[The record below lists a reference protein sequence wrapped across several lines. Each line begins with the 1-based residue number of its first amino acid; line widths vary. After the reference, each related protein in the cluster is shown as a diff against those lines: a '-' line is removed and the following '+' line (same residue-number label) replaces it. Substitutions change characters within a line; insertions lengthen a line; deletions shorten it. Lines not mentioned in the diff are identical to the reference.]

1 MSKNT
6 KIMVGFPKLAL
17 TIYKTNRFI
26 NQITL
31 SSLYPDL
38 FNPLEIQ
45 VIPVRANSI
54 TLPISVSSR
63 DKQVKTR
70 IIQYV
75 YSVKQVNTVNILF
88 NSQPWHSS
96 QRHGGITIGREE
108 VRYEIAYR
116 YTLGSR
122 VHYKMTSYIIP

>member
-1 MSKNT
+1 MT
-6 KIMVGFPKLAL
+6 VGRYMCLHYHLPFVYIAM
-17 TIYKTNRFI
+17 FI
-26 NQITL
+26 QN
-31 SSLYPDL
+31 L
-38 FNPLEIQ
+38 F
-45 VIPVRANSI
+45 
-54 TLPISVSSR
+54 VSSR

-96 QRHGGITIGREE
+96 QRHGGITVGREE

-122 VHYKMTSYIIP
+122 VHYKMTSYIIPWGQILAATPAPGMDPTVLHYHC